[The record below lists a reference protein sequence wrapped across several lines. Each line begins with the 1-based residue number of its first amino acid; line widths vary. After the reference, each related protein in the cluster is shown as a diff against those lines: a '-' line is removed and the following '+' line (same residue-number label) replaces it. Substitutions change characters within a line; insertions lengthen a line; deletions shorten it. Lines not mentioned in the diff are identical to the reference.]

1 MRLLR
6 IKEVKEKTGLSKTA
20 IYDNMNAGQFP
31 RNISLGVR
39 AVAWL
44 ESEVDEWIQGRCQTL
59 SYTERWLSKRN
70 QELINTVFGA
80 E

>member
-6 IKEVKEKTGLSKTA
+6 IKEVTEKTGLSKTA

-44 ESEVDEWIQGRCQTL
+44 
-59 SYTERWLSKRN
+59 
-70 QELINTVFGA
+70 
-80 E
+80 